1 MEIQDL
7 WIALWRSAS
16 LGVLKPSTA
25 AWVNINFS
33 LIALKTLYT
42 ITVHTGRRGLVQDGL
57 ASVGYCK
64 VLLQCCACSL
74 LTPQNIAFERE
85 HMVQLHANGPLSYLA
100 KSLVVCI
107 GPSVPHCFWRLGH
120 SSIPPSLRSRPQLRR
135 RRRPSAS
142 KKVDLGSIKMN

>member
-7 WIALWRSAS
+7 WIALWRSAF

-33 LIALKTLYT
+33 LIALKKLNN

-64 VLLQCCACSL
+64 VLLQSFDATKYSVCERTHGTLACKWHTFIPGEEPGCLYWSKCTAL
-74 LTPQNIAFERE
+74 LLEARSQFNSAIAALSAAIRTPTTCFSKQ
-85 HMVQLHANGPLSYLA
+85 
-100 KSLVVCI
+100 KS
-107 GPSVPHCFWRLGH
+107 
-120 SSIPPSLRSRPQLRR
+120 
-135 RRRPSAS
+135 
-142 KKVDLGSIKMN
+142 